1 MGKYITFDW
10 FIKKLLRNKGNYV
23 VLEGF
28 LSVLFARQIKIQK
41 ILESEGNQEYSDQKF
56 NRVDLLVEDETGEK
70 FIIEVQN
77 DYEVDYFHRMLFGT
91 SKVVTEYIDQGEDYG
106 TIKKVYSVNIVYF
119 SLGQGKG
126 YFYRGTTVFRNM
138 KNKREILKLSK
149 RQKEVFKQKNVWDI
163 FPEYYLLRVN
173 KFDEEVKEPLQEW
186 VSFLKTGD
194 IPAAYTAQGLD
205 KAREV
210 MRVSELGDE
219 ERKAYERY
227 IDSIRI
233 SKSVAKSYDDL
244 GYVRGKEDGLA
255 EGRVE
260 GRAEG
265 IHQANLTTARQMK
278 SDGMPID
285 IIAKYTQLTPEEI
298 SKL

>member
-138 KNKREILKLSK
+138 KNKREVLKLSK

-210 MRVSELGDE
+210 MRVSELDDE

-244 GYVRGKEDGLA
+244 GYVRGKEEGRA
-255 EGRVE
+255 EGRVV

-278 SDGMPID
+278 TDGMPID

>member
-10 FIKKLLRNKGNYV
+10 FIKKLLRNKGNSV

-28 LSVLFARQIKIQK
+28 LSVLFGTQIKIEK
-41 ILESEGNQEYSDQKF
+41 ILESEGNKEYDNQKY
-56 NRVDLLVEDETGEK
+56 NRVDLLVEDANGEK
-70 FIIEVQN
+70 FIVEVQN
-77 DYEVDYFHRMLFGT
+77 DYEIDYFQRMLFGT
-91 SKVVTEYIDQGEDYG
+91 SKVVTEYIKEGEDYG

-119 SLGQGKG
+119 SLGQGSG

-149 RQKEVFKQKNVWDI
+149 KQQEVFRKKNVWDI
-163 FPEYYLLRVN
+163 FPEYFLLRVN

-186 VSFLKTGD
+186 VSFLKTGE
-194 IPAAYTAQGLD
+194 IPQNYTAQGLD

-210 MRVSELGDE
+210 MRVSELDDE

-233 SKSVAKSYDDL
+233 SKSVAKSYDYL
-244 GYVRGKEDGLA
+244 GYSRGLE
-255 EGRVE
+255 EGEKKGRAE
-260 GRAEG
+260 GRAEALFNTVRKAKAMG
-265 IHQANLTTARQMK
+265 MDIEQIALLTGLSA
-278 SDGMPID
+278 DE
-285 IIAKYTQLTPEEI
+285 IAKN
-298 SKL
+298 

>member
-10 FIKKLLRNKGNYV
+10 FIKKLLRNKGNYA

-28 LSVLFARQIKIQK
+28 LSVLFARQIKIK
-41 ILESEGNQEYSDQKF
+41 EILESEGNQEYSDQKF
-56 NRVDLLVEDETGEK
+56 NRVDLLVEDETEEK

-91 SKVVTEYIDQGEDYG
+91 SKVVTEYIDKGEDYG

-138 KNKREILKLSK
+138 KNKREVLKLSK

-186 VSFLKTGD
+186 ISFLKTGE
-194 IPAAYTAQGLD
+194 IPQNYTAQGLD
-205 KAREV
+205 EARDV
-210 MRVSELGDE
+210 MRVSELDDE

-244 GYVRGKEDGLA
+244 GYSRGLE
-255 EGRVE
+255 EGEKKGRAE
-260 GRAEG
+260 GRAEALLNTVRKAKAMG
-265 IHQANLTTARQMK
+265 MDIEQIALLTGLSA
-278 SDGMPID
+278 DE
-285 IIAKYTQLTPEEI
+285 IAQN
-298 SKL
+298 

>member
-10 FIKKLLRNKGNYV
+10 FIKKLLRNKGNFA

-28 LSVLFARQIKIQK
+28 LSVLFGRQIKIQK

-56 NRVDLLVEDETGEK
+56 NRVDLLVEDESEEK

-91 SKVVTEYIDQGEDYG
+91 SKVVTEYIGKGEDYG

-138 KNKREILKLSK
+138 KNKREVLKLSK

-186 VSFLKTGD
+186 ISFLKTGE
-194 IPAAYTAQGLD
+194 IPQSYTAQGLD
-205 KAREV
+205 EARDV
-210 MRVSELGDE
+210 MRVSELDDD

-244 GYVRGKEDGLA
+244 GYVRGKDEGLA
-255 EGRVE
+255 EGK
-260 GRAEG
+260 
-265 IHQANLTTARQMK
+265 K
-278 SDGMPID
+278 SVVRKVVRMQCV
-285 IIAKYTQLTPEEI
+285 KWR
-298 SKL
+298 SV